1 MPSPSSRRSTRAKP
15 ATAPPEYRQYR
26 QTTRMLL
33 VFARRALA
41 HISPRF
47 SIPAKTCEGI
57 FAAAL
62 NDFAE
67 SHLEV
72 WTIWRFRVVGGAA
85 TFAVFSRKVLIYLSL
100 ATKGPAYSDARRLR
114 DHPSDEPPDVGV
126 ESSLGALRRGRG
138 FARDSVNS
146 QATLDR
152 HTSQF
157 LL

>member
-1 MPSPSSRRSTRAKP
+1 MPSPSSHRSTRAKP

-67 SHLEV
+67 SHLDV
-72 WTIWRFRVVGGAA
+72 WMIWRFRVVGGAA
-85 TFAVFSRKVLIYLSL
+85 SFAMLSRKVLIYLSL
-100 ATKGPAYSDARRLR
+100 ATKGPAYSDARRL
-114 DHPSDEPPDVGV
+114 VTT
-126 ESSLGALRRGRG
+126 LRTNRPMSELRVRW
-138 FARDSVNS
+138 ARCVVAEVSPWT
-146 QATLDR
+146 Q
-152 HTSQF
+152 
-157 LL
+157 

>member
-72 WTIWRFRVVGGAA
+72 WMIWRFHVVGGAA
-85 TFAVFSRKVLIYLSL
+85 SFAMLSRKVLIYLSL
-100 ATKGPAYSDARRLR
+100 AKNGPAYSDARRL
-114 DHPSDEPPDVGV
+114 VTT
-126 ESSLGALRRGRG
+126 LRTNRPISELRVRW
-138 FARDSVNS
+138 ARCAVAEVSPGT
-146 QATLDR
+146 Q
-152 HTSQF
+152 
-157 LL
+157 